1 VALDGF
7 LDKAAEIPLIG
18 GMFKSLMSGPVNK
31 MKQGITNAGKSFVTD
46 FRDKLDSG
54 VPMMNA
60 LKSAGGG
67 AMKLLRAA
75 INPVVLGILAIGA
88 GIAMAIGRFN
98 AIQDAAK
105 KFREETG
112 LLNSQTQGLVSNIQ
126 TVSRDMAGIGASAE
140 DVASAASA
148 FTKEFDNL
156 QQPSKGVLTSMVGME
171 KSFGVSAANQAKV
184 NEQFQRMAGVSAE
197 TAQSMIQTTVQA
209 AKLAGVAPAQ
219 VMADIADNSEAAY
232 KYFNGSPKAL
242 AKAAVEAAKLGTSIG
257 QASDLSS
264 KLLDFESS
272 ISSELNASAML
283 GTNINF
289 NEARRLAASKD
300 IIGAQQ
306 AVVKE
311 VSKLG
316 DLTKLSVFEQEA
328 LAEAAG
334 MPIGDLIKQQQI
346 RERLGDATEDQLA
359 AANKLLDSGMEM
371 KDITDEQLAQEAQR
385 IAQQNEM
392 QSQNDRLKNSL
403 SALGAG
409 FADVFMPVINFVMPL
424 INDLIDM
431 VNTALMPAFKIL
443 SSVFKITFGV
453 LSAVI
458 QPVFAVLKALVSAAM
473 KPFEAIGNA
482 VEPLA
487 DKFAGLKDGVMT
499 FAQPLIG
506 VFKSI
511 GNIIGNVVGGA
522 VGVLVD
528 IISFLFDV
536 SMKIFSSI
544 GRLINTYLIKP
555 FGAVIDFV
563 GNVFSSIGGVID
575 TYLIKPFGKVV
586 DFVGNVFSKIGE
598 STTSFGDI
606 FKSVFLALTTP
617 IRTIIS
623 FIKNVFSNVFD
634 SVKTY
639 FGGIIDIFKGIFS
652 LDISMIGEGVKKVF
666 SGIFKMITAAPKA
679 LLDTIF
685 TMFPAV
691 GDFFKNLFANAFDGI
706 KTTFGGIIDIFK
718 GLFTLDFSMVGDG
731 IKQVFSGIF
740 KMITTI
746 PKTLISTIFGLFPA
760 VGEFFTSIAG
770 KIKNFFMGIL
780 PEWAQKLL
788 GGGSSG
794 EVSNN
799 SQIQEDGVATVSGL
813 EVSPINDTNMSSP
826 GELSNVVQTTNNLTA
841 ASETGK
847 PGWVDDMITAVSA
860 NKDVYM
866 DGKKVTSGVNRVVDS
881 VGTNSYSLG

>member
-1 VALDGF
+1 MAEQFSASELREIQGLTTSINKGMAELAAQSDKRNKKLEREVDLTKEILKNINSEEEGLKAIKRIQDQIVNVSSMDFGINRNLGREYQFQLDLAQQELAVRLKQIGVINSVKDASDGVGESMKNS
-7 LDKAAEIPLIG
+7 LASVQRMIGDIPVIG
-18 GMFKSLMSGPVNK
+18 GLLSNLSKGGFEK
-31 MKQGITNAGKSFVTD
+31 
-46 FRDKLDSG
+46 
-54 VPMMNA
+54 MNA
-60 LKSAGGG
+60 VLDRGVRGFNVGFERGFRNVTNQGGSFTKALSGGLKRGFSTGIGSA
-67 AMKLLRAA
+67 AKLAKALMGPQVIIAA
-75 INPVVLGILAIGA
+75 IAAGLALGFA
-88 GIAMAIGRFN
+88 RFS

-385 IAQQNEM
+385 ISQQNEM
-392 QSQNDRLKNSL
+392 QSQNDKLKNSL
-403 SALGAG
+403 SALGTG

-431 VNTALMPAFKIL
+431 VSSVLMPVFKIL
-443 SSVFKITFGV
+443 GNVFKITFGI

-458 QPVFAVLKALVSAAM
+458 QPIFAVFKALVAAVAE
-473 KPFEAIGNA
+473 PFDRIGDA
-482 VEPLA
+482 LQPLG
-487 DKFAGLKDGVMT
+487 DKFAELKDKVMP
-499 FAQPLIG
+499 FIEPLIG
-506 VFKSI
+506 IFTSI
-511 GNIIGNVVGGA
+511 GNILGNIVGGA
-522 VGVLVD
+522 VGLVVD
-528 IISFLFDV
+528 LLMFLFDTAF
-536 SMKIFSSI
+536 SIFSSI
-544 GRLINTYLIKP
+544 AGFVNTYLIEP
-555 FGAVIDFV
+555 IMSFV
-563 GNVFSSIGGVID
+563 NGIGNVLGSIGSF
-575 TYLIKPFGKVV
+575 FGLGGDSATEAATQSAGPTESAVTA
-586 DFVGNVFSKIGE
+586 VGPDVALAEGGIVTGPTNALIGE
-598 STTSFGDI
+598 AGPEAVLPLNEMYT
-606 FKSVFLALTTP
+606 K
-617 IRTIIS
+617 
-623 FIKNVFSNVFD
+623 FD
-634 SVKTY
+634 E
-639 FGGIIDIFKGIFS
+639 
-652 LDISMIGEGVKKVF
+652 MI
-666 SGIFKMITAAPKA
+666 AA
-679 LLDTIF
+679 F
-685 TMFPAV
+685 R
-691 GDFFKNLFANAFDGI
+691 
-706 KTTFGGIIDIFK
+706 
-718 GLFTLDFSMVGDG
+718 
-731 IKQVFSGIF
+731 
-740 KMITTI
+740 
-746 PKTLISTIFGLFPA
+746 
-760 VGEFFTSIAG
+760 
-770 KIKNFFMGIL
+770 
-780 PEWAQKLL
+780 
-788 GGGSSG
+788 
-794 EVSNN
+794 
-799 SQIQEDGVATVSGL
+799 
-813 EVSPINDTNMSSP
+813 
-826 GELSNVVQTTNNLTA
+826 
-841 ASETGK
+841 ET
-847 PGWVDDMITAVSA
+847 
-860 NKDVYM
+860 KDVYM